1 MVKYPDDTYKS
12 SPFRIRFGTFK
23 ILRAKDKNVDIYIN
37 GEKSEVTMRLSESGE
52 AYFQH
57 ETIVKKINSNKFKF
71 LLENKSSRPY
81 A

>member
-1 MVKYPDDTYKS
+1 MVKYPDGTYKS

-23 ILRAKDKNVDIYIN
+23 ILRAKDKKVDIYIN
-37 GEKSEVTMRLSESGE
+37 GKKSEVTMRLSESGE

-57 ETIVKKINSNKFKF
+57 EIIVRNLKIK
-71 LLENKSSRPY
+71 L